1 MSRPTRRRFGAAVG
15 ATLLGLGPRAIAV
28 GDGAAGIP
36 LDAIRTRHRLPGM
49 VAAVVERGGVGGV
62 LAAGVRRQGG
72 DAAFSVD
79 DRIHLGSCTKAF
91 TATLAALLVA
101 DGRIGWQATVG
112 TVLAAEPALSRGWR
126 DVTLEDLLRH
136 RGGAPEEA
144 PPAAWRA
151 AWSCAR
157 PPHECRASFVRRLLA
172 DDPPGRRGEHHY
184 SNQGYAIAGRM
195 LETVADRPYE
205 ALLRERLLVPL
216 GITSAGF
223 GPPSATQPDAPVGHD
238 GTGAPDDIDN
248 PAAIAPAGTLHM
260 TVADWARFLAVHLGG
275 PLPEALAALG
285 PLLPDLQ
292 RPSPTPPGEALGW
305 VTARRPW
312 GGRVLN
318 HAGSNTRWYCVAWL
332 APERG
337 FGVVAAAN
345 QGGGAATKGCD
356 DACAALIAARR
367 G

>member
-1 MSRPTRRRFGAAVG
+1 
-15 ATLLGLGPRAIAV
+15 
-28 GDGAAGIP
+28 
-36 LDAIRTRHRLPGM
+36 M
-49 VAAVVERGGVGGV
+49 VAGVVERAGLRGV
-62 LAAGVRRQGG
+62 LAAGVRRQGR
-72 DAAFSVD
+72 DAAFSAH

-101 DGRIGWQATVG
+101 DGRISWQATVV
-112 TVLAAEPALSRGWR
+112 TVLAAEPVISRGWR

-136 RGGAPEEA
+136 CGGAPEEA

-157 PPHECRASFVRRLLA
+157 PPHECRAAFVGRLLA
-172 DDPPGRRGEHHY
+172 DDPPEKRGEYHY
-184 SNQGYAIAGRM
+184 SNQGYAIAARM

-205 ALLRERLLVPL
+205 ALLAERLLVPL

-238 GTGAPDDIDN
+238 DTGAPDDIDN

-285 PLLPDLQ
+285 PVLPDLQ
-292 RPSPTPPGEALGW
+292 RPFPTAPGEVLGW

-345 QGGGAATKGCD
+345 QGGAAAAKGCD
-356 DACAALIAARR
+356 EACAALIVARR